1 MMVAISRFFT
11 MVATI
16 VIDRT
21 QGSIEGASSKDKT
34 KGKTEGETEGAAVGC
49 REGVELVSYIHERYQ
64 LGIA

>member
-21 QGSIEGASSKDKT
+21 QGSTEGASSTDKTEGKT
-34 KGKTEGETEGAAVGC
+34 KGKTEGAAVGP
-49 REGVELVSYIHERYQ
+49 RECVERAS
-64 LGIA
+64 